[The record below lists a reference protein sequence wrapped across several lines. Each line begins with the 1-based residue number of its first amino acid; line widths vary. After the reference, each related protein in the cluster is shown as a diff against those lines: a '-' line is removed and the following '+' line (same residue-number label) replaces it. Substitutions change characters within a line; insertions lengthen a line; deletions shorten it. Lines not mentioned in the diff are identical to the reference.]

1 MANVSNKMA
10 SSLNRI
16 FTKKIDPTVYEY
28 EAEQEDD
35 EFMGFSSGS
44 ETESISE
51 RDSDEDGSLVGK
63 RRRISGGVAPVSRKS
78 DEERKLMRNPT
89 RRPNPKISN
98 RNALLARE
106 NRRRKKEHVENLEK
120 EVDELKECNGKIRKV
135 LKKKCKLV
143 DQLTRER
150 NYLKSVIANRTGIM
164 AVLKS
169 VQRAGLPMTSS
180 GLSYVTEPTMMQQQH
195 QRRNGSSS
203 DEGLGSSPHSML
215 TDDDDKFN
223 PHGTVHSKEDPFWSS
238 FLIESEFSFP
248 DLGMMVAGQE
258 VPFEEEFSR
267 LPDVDELL
275 STMAGGD
282 RSGSS
287 SSEQVITTEHNYFD
301 HSNHSSLDSGSAAGA
316 GVCVHIVPG
325 GRVSVEFCASCA
337 LSSQRA
343 WLEEAE
349 ER

>member
-1 MANVSNKMA
+1 MA

-16 FTKKIDPTVYEY
+16 FSKKFKSVELSGDEMDH
-28 EAEQEDD
+28 QEDD
-35 EFMGFSSGS
+35 FAGFSDSGS
-44 ETESISE
+44 ETETISE
-51 RDSDEDGSLVGK
+51 RDSCGEEEWSSVK
-63 RRRISGGVAPVSRKS
+63 SGGVAPAVKGNG
-78 DEERKLMRNPT
+78 KLQRNPT

-106 NRRRKKEHVENLEK
+106 NRRRKKEHVESLER
-120 EVDELKECNGKIRKV
+120 EVDELKESNGKIRKA
-135 LKKKCKLV
+135 LRKKSKLV
-143 DQLTRER
+143 EQLTRER

-169 VQRAGLPMTSS
+169 VQRTGLPMTSS
-180 GLSYVTEPTMMQQQH
+180 GLSYVTGPMA
-195 QRRNGSSS
+195 RRIGSSS
-203 DEGLGSSPHSML
+203 DEGLGASPHSIL
-215 TDDDDKFN
+215 TDEEDKFN
-223 PHGTVHSKEDPFWSS
+223 PHNGTVHPEEDPFLAS
-238 FLIESEFSFP
+238 FLIESESFLP
-248 DLGMMVAGQE
+248 DLGLSGQE
-258 VPFEEEFSR
+258 VSFEEEFSR

-275 STMAGGD
+275 STMAG
-282 RSGSS
+282 SGERSS
-287 SSEQVITTEHNYFD
+287 SSGEQVITTEHNYFE
-301 HSNHSSLDSGSAAGA
+301 HSNHNSLESGSGAAAAA